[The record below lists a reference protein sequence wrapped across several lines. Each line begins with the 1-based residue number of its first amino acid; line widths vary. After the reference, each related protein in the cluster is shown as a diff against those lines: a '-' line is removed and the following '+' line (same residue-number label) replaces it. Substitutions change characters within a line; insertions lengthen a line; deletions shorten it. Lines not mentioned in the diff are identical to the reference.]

1 MSVKKLGRAKSS
13 KDCSL
18 LHESNLQAAGFS
30 LIAGVD
36 EAGRGPLAGPV
47 VAAAVILPAEFR
59 HAVLDDSKK
68 LSARKREA
76 IFLELTTDPSVL
88 WSVAIVEAEE
98 IDRLNILRATHEAM
112 RRAIGGLSIVP
123 DHALIDGLPVHP
135 FPIAQTALVGGD
147 GLSLSIAAASV
158 IAKVVRDRVM
168 SKMDDLYPDYGFAQ
182 HKGYGTALHLDR
194 LQRYGPCPIHRK
206 SFSPVT
212 QCFLPLSSDR

>member
-1 MSVKKLGRAKSS
+1 M
-13 KDCSL
+13 
-18 LHESNLQAAGFS
+18 
-30 LIAGVD
+30 IAGVD

-47 VAAAVILPAEFR
+47 VAAAVILPAKFR
-59 HAVLDDSKK
+59 HGVLDDSKK

-76 IFLELTTDPSVL
+76 IFLELTTDPLVL

-112 RRAIGGLSIVP
+112 RQAIGGLSIVP

-158 IAKVVRDRVM
+158 IAKVVRDRLM
-168 SKMDDLYPDYGFAQ
+168 CKMDDLYPDYGFAQ

-212 QCFLPLSSDR
+212 QCLLPFSSDR